1 MIFLQQKHYFKE
13 HFMKKRFLL
22 SLSLAASLLCAEDNG
37 FFVSAGYQIGEA
49 VQMVKN
55 TGELKNLNDKYE
67 QLNQYLNQV
76 ASLRQSIKNANNYEL
91 VKQSIS
97 NLISFANN
105 NSQNKDL
112 SPIYSSTQAV
122 LTSILAFWTLYAG
135 NALTFNVEGL
145 TTSTSQNGQGF
156 SNVPLTAKC
165 SQPDSKNCMPIA
177 TYQKMK
183 NLAESL
189 QKAQG
194 TLCALNEN
202 GCNTAN
208 QDQGATIS
216 SALNTA
222 KELMDLISATNTN
235 MDWSKIKI
243 NGLLVPSEV
252 RGDKNGSTTKYEG
265 KITSNNP
272 VTSYALF
279 QNIYK
284 MLPYLQESLK
294 LSEQN
299 KSKSDGLQGQVTG
312 DNTNPNY
319 DKEIYNFAQNQQT
332 ILSNAKSIFNLFN
345 SIPKDQFEYLQV
357 GYLKIPPLGTTPTKP
372 YRKNVNLNAEIDS
385 IQRNVSY
392 YGNRIDSAL
401 SVAKDVYNLKSN
413 QAQIVAAYNGAKN
426 LSQEISQL
434 PHNQVNTKDIVTL
447 PYDKNAPAAGQ
458 YNYQINQ
465 EQASNLSQALAAM
478 SNNPFKKVGMISS
491 QNNNGALNGL
501 GVQVGYKQFFGES
514 KRWGLR
520 YYGFF
525 DYNHGY
531 IKSSFFNSSSDIWTY
546 GGGSDLLVNFINDS
560 VTRKNNKLSVG
571 LFGGIQLAGTTW
583 LNSQYVN
590 LTALNNPYSAKVNTS
605 NFQFLFNLGLRTN
618 LATAKKEDSEHSAQH
633 GIELGIKIP
642 TINTNYYSFLGA
654 KLEYRRLYSVYLNY
668 VFAY

>member
-1 MIFLQQKHYFKE
+1 
-13 HFMKKRFLL
+13 MKRRFLL

-49 VQMVKN
+49 VQTVKN

-76 ASLRQSIKNANNYEL
+76 ASLKQSIQNANNISL
-91 VKQSIS
+91 VNSSLNDLK
-97 NLISFANN
+97 SFTENN
-105 NSQNKDL
+105 YNSTTQ
-112 SPIYSSTQAV
+112 SPIFNAVQAV
-122 LTSILAFWTLYAG
+122 ITSVLGFWSLYAG
-135 NALTFNVEGL
+135 NYLTFFVGNKDPKQHANVQGNPPFQTIIENCSGIENCAMEQ
-145 TTSTSQNGQGF
+145 TTY
-156 SNVPLTAKC
+156 
-165 SQPDSKNCMPIA
+165 D
-177 TYQKMK
+177 KMK
-183 NLAESL
+183 KLAEEL
-189 QKAQG
+189 QAAQQNSSTKANN
-194 TLCALNEN
+194 LCALS
-202 GCNTAN
+202 GCATT
-208 QDQGATIS
+208 QGQTPS
-216 SALNTA
+216 STVSNALNLA
-222 KELMDLISATNTN
+222 QQLMDLIANTKTAMMWKNIVIDGVSNASGGAITTTGYPTQYAVFNNIKAMIPILQQAVTLSQGNHTLSSKLQAQATGSQTN
-235 MDWSKIKI
+235 PEFAKDIYNLALNQKQVI
-243 NGLLVPSEV
+243 
-252 RGDKNGSTTKYEG
+252 
-265 KITSNNP
+265 
-272 VTSYALF
+272 SYA
-279 QNIYK
+279 K
-284 MLPYLQESLK
+284 
-294 LSEQN
+294 
-299 KSKSDGLQGQVTG
+299 D
-312 DNTNPNY
+312 
-319 DKEIYNFAQNQQT
+319 
-332 ILSNAKSIFNLFN
+332 IFNLFN
-345 SIPKDQFEYLQV
+345 SIPANQYKYLEKA
-357 GYLKIPPLGTTPTKP
+357 YLKIPNLGQTPTNP
-372 YRKNVNLNAEIDS
+372 YRQEVNLNKEVQT
-385 IQRNVSY
+385 IQNNVSY

-413 QAQIVAAYNGAKN
+413 QKQIVAAYSGAKN
-426 LSQEISQL
+426 LSEEISKL
-434 PHNQVNTKDIVTL
+434 PYNQVNTKDIVTL
-447 PYDKNAPAAGQ
+447 SHDQNAPAAGQ

-478 SNNPFKKVGMISS
+478 SNNPFKKIGMISS
-491 QNNNGALNGL
+491 QSNNGALNGL

>member
-1 MIFLQQKHYFKE
+1 
-13 HFMKKRFLL
+13 MKKQFLL
-22 SLSLAASLLCAEDNG
+22 SLSLASSLLHAEDNG

-55 TGELKNLNDKYE
+55 TGELKNLNEKYE
-67 QLNQYLNQV
+67 QLSQYLNQV
-76 ASLRQSIKNANNYEL
+76 ASLKQSIQNANNIEL
-91 VKQSIS
+91 VNSSLNDLK
-97 NLISFANN
+97 SFTNN
-105 NSQNKDL
+105 NYNSTTQ
-112 SPIYSSTQAV
+112 SPIFNAVQAV
-122 LTSILAFWTLYAG
+122 ITSVLGFWSLYAG
-135 NALTFNVEGL
+135 NYFTFFVGNKNTQQPANVAGNPPFK
-145 TTSTSQNGQGF
+145 TII
-156 SNVPLTAKC
+156 
-165 SQPDSKNCMPIA
+165 KNCSGIENCAMEQT
-177 TYQKMK
+177 TYDQMK
-183 NLAESL
+183 KLAEEL
-189 QKAQG
+189 QAAQTNSTTKG
-194 TLCALNEN
+194 NNLCALS
-202 GCNTAN
+202 GCDAP
-208 QDQGATIS
+208 QGQNPNSTVS
-216 SALNTA
+216 NALNLA
-222 KELMDLISATNTN
+222 QQLMDLIASTKTAMMWNNIVIAGVSNMSGAIKSTGYPTQYAVFNNIKAMIPILQQAVTLSQSNHSLSSKLQAQAT
-235 MDWSKIKI
+235 
-243 NGLLVPSEV
+243 
-252 RGDKNGSTTKYEG
+252 GS
-265 KITSNNP
+265 
-272 VTSYALF
+272 
-279 QNIYK
+279 Q
-284 MLPYLQESLK
+284 
-294 LSEQN
+294 
-299 KSKSDGLQGQVTG
+299 
-312 DNTNPNY
+312 TNPNFAK
-319 DKEIYNFAQNQQT
+319 DIYNLAQNQKQV
-332 ILSNAKSIFNLFN
+332 ISYAKDIFNLFN
-345 SIPKDQFEYLQV
+345 SIPAEQYKYLEKA
-357 GYLKIPPLGTTPTKP
+357 YLKIPNVGQTPTNP
-372 YRKNVNLNAEIDS
+372 YRQVVNLNQEVQT
-385 IQRNVSY
+385 IQNNVSY

-401 SVAKDVYNLKSN
+401 SVARDVYNLKSN
-413 QAQIVAAYNGAKN
+413 QASIVAAYSNAN
-426 LSQEISQL
+426 SLSQEISKL
-434 PHNQVNTKDIVTL
+434 PYNQVNTKDIVTL
-447 PYDKNAPAAGQ
+447 SYDKNAPAAGQ

-478 SNNPFKKVGMISS
+478 SNNPFKNIGMIAS

-501 GVQVGYKQFFGES
+501 GVQVGYKQFFGGS

>member
-1 MIFLQQKHYFKE
+1 MFTLS
-13 HFMKKRFLL
+13 L
-22 SLSLAASLLCAEDNG
+22 SLSLAVSSLHAEDNG
-37 FFVSAGYQIGEA
+37 FFVGAGYQIGEA

-55 TGELKNLNDKYE
+55 TGELKNLNEKYE

-76 ASLRQSIKNANNYEL
+76 ASLKQSIQNANNISL
-91 VKQSIS
+91 VNSSLNDLK
-97 NLISFANN
+97 SFTENN
-105 NSQNKDL
+105 YNSTTQ
-112 SPIYSSTQAV
+112 SPIFNAVQAV
-122 LTSILAFWTLYAG
+122 ITSVLGFWSLYAG
-135 NALTFNVEGL
+135 NYLTFFVGNKD
-145 TTSTSQNGQGF
+145 TR
-156 SNVPLTAKC
+156 
-165 SQPDSKNCMPIA
+165 QPASVAGNPPFKTITKNCSGIENCAMEQT
-177 TYQKMK
+177 TYDKMK
-183 NLAESL
+183 QLAEAL
-189 QKAQG
+189 QAAQQNSTTKANN
-194 TLCALNEN
+194 LCALSGCATTN
-202 GCNTAN
+202 GQNPPNSTVSN
-208 QDQGATIS
+208 
-216 SALNTA
+216 ALNLVQQ
-222 KELMDLISATNTN
+222 LMDLIANTKTAMMWKN
-235 MDWSKIKI
+235 IVISGVSNTSGAINSTGYPTQYAVFNNIKAMI
-243 NGLLVPSEV
+243 PILQQAVTLSQ
-252 RGDKNGSTTKYEG
+252 
-265 KITSNNP
+265 SNNTLSSKMQAQATGFQTNP
-272 VTSYALF
+272 EFAKDIYNLALNQKQVISYA
-279 QNIYK
+279 K
-284 MLPYLQESLK
+284 
-294 LSEQN
+294 
-299 KSKSDGLQGQVTG
+299 D
-312 DNTNPNY
+312 
-319 DKEIYNFAQNQQT
+319 
-332 ILSNAKSIFNLFN
+332 IFNLFN
-345 SIPKDQFEYLQV
+345 SIPKDQYKYLEKA
-357 GYLKIPPLGTTPTKP
+357 YLKIPNLGQTPTNP
-372 YRKNVNLNAEIDS
+372 YRQEVNLNKEVQT
-385 IQRNVSY
+385 IQNNVSY
-392 YGNRIDSAL
+392 YGNRLDSAL

-434 PHNQVNTKDIVTL
+434 PYNQVNTKDIVTL

-478 SNNPFKKVGMISS
+478 SNNPFKKIGMISS

-618 LATAKKEDSEHSAQH
+618 LATAKKEDSEHSVQH

>member
-1 MIFLQQKHYFKE
+1 
-13 HFMKKRFLL
+13 MKKRFLL
-22 SLSLAASLLCAEDNG
+22 SLSLTASLLCAEDNG
-37 FFVSAGYQIGEA
+37 FFMSAGYQIGEA

-76 ASLRQSIKNANNYEL
+76 ASLKQSIQNANNISL
-91 VKQSIS
+91 VNSSLNDLK
-97 NLISFANN
+97 SFTENN
-105 NSQNKDL
+105 YNSTTQ
-112 SPIYSSTQAV
+112 SPIFNAVQAV
-122 LTSILAFWTLYAG
+122 ITSVLGFWSLYAG
-135 NALTFNVEGL
+135 NYLTFFVGNKDTKRAANV
-145 TTSTSQNGQGF
+145 QGNPPF
-156 SNVPLTAKC
+156 ETIV
-165 SQPDSKNCMPIA
+165 KNCSGIENCAMDQT
-177 TYQKMK
+177 TYDKMK
-183 NLAESL
+183 KLAEDL
-189 QKAQG
+189 QAAQQNSTTKANN
-194 TLCALNEN
+194 LCALS
-202 GCNTAN
+202 GCATT
-208 QDQGATIS
+208 QGQTPS
-216 SALNTA
+216 STVSNALNLA
-222 KELMDLISATNTN
+222 QQLMDLIANTKTAMMWKN
-235 MDWSKIKI
+235 IVI
-243 NGLLVPSEV
+243 NGVSNAS
-252 RGDKNGSTTKYEG
+252 GA
-265 KITSNNP
+265 ITSTNYPTHYAVFNNIKAMIP
-272 VTSYALF
+272 ILQQAVTLSQSNHTLSA
-279 QNIYK
+279 N
-284 MLPYLQESLK
+284 LQA
-294 LSEQN
+294 QA
-299 KSKSDGLQGQVTG
+299 TG
-312 DNTNPNY
+312 SQTNPNFAK
-319 DKEIYNFAQNQQT
+319 DIYNLALNQKQVISYAQN
-332 ILSNAKSIFNLFN
+332 IFNLFN
-345 SIPKDQFEYLQV
+345 TIPADQFKYLEKA
-357 GYLKIPPLGTTPTKP
+357 YLKIPNAGQTPTNP
-372 YRKNVNLNAEIDS
+372 YRQEVNLNKEIQT
-385 IQRNVSY
+385 IQNNVSY
-392 YGNRIDSAL
+392 YGNRLDSAL

-413 QAQIVAAYNGAKN
+413 QTQIVAAYNGAKN

-434 PHNQVNTKDIVTL
+434 PYNQVNTKDIVTL

-478 SNNPFKKVGMISS
+478 SNNPFKNIGMISS
-491 QNNNGALNGL
+491 QSNNGALNGL

-590 LTALNNPYSAKVNTS
+590 LTTLNNPYSAKVNTS

-618 LATAKKEDSEHSAQH
+618 LTTAKKEDNEHSAQH

>member
-1 MIFLQQKHYFKE
+1 
-13 HFMKKRFLL
+13 MKKRFLL
-22 SLSLAASLLCAEDNG
+22 SLSLSASLLCAEDNG

-49 VQMVKN
+49 VQTVKN

-76 ASLRQSIKNANNYEL
+76 ASLKQSIQNANNISL
-91 VKQSIS
+91 VNSSLNDLK
-97 NLISFANN
+97 SFTENN
-105 NSQNKDL
+105 YNSTTQ
-112 SPIYSSTQAV
+112 SPIFNAVQAV
-122 LTSILAFWTLYAG
+122 ITSVLGFWSLYAG
-135 NALTFNVEGL
+135 NYLTFFVGNKNTKQAANVNGNPPFKTVTDNCSGIENCAMDQ
-145 TTSTSQNGQGF
+145 TTY
-156 SNVPLTAKC
+156 
-165 SQPDSKNCMPIA
+165 D
-177 TYQKMK
+177 KMK
-183 NLAESL
+183 KLAEEL
-189 QKAQG
+189 QAAQTNSNTKANN
-194 TLCALNEN
+194 LCALS
-202 GCNTAN
+202 GCNAT
-208 QDQGATIS
+208 QGQNPNSTVS
-216 SALNTA
+216 NALNLA
-222 KELMDLISATNTN
+222 QQLMDLITNTKTA
-235 MDWSKIKI
+235 MMW
-243 NGLLVPSEV
+243 
-252 RGDKNGSTTKYEG
+252 KNIVISGVSNAPG
-265 KITSNNP
+265 AITSTNYPTQYAVFNNIKAMIP
-272 VTSYALF
+272 ILQQAVTLSQSNNTLSS
-279 QNIYK
+279 K
-284 MLPYLQESLK
+284 LQA
-294 LSEQN
+294 QA
-299 KSKSDGLQGQVTG
+299 TG
-312 DNTNPNY
+312 SQTNPEFAK
-319 DKEIYNFAQNQQT
+319 DIYNLAQNQKQV
-332 ILSNAKSIFNLFN
+332 ISYAKDIFNLFN
-345 SIPKDQFEYLQV
+345 SIPADQYKYLEKA
-357 GYLKIPPLGTTPTKP
+357 YLKIPNLGQTPTNP
-372 YRKNVNLNAEIDS
+372 YRQEVNLNKEIQT
-385 IQRNVSY
+385 IQNNVSY
-392 YGNRIDSAL
+392 YGNRLDSAL

-413 QAQIVAAYNGAKN
+413 QKEIVAAYSGAKN

-434 PHNQVNTKDIVTL
+434 PYNQVNTKDIVTL

-478 SNNPFKKVGMISS
+478 SNNPFKKIGMISS

-531 IKSSFFNSSSDIWTY
+531 IKSSFSNSSFNSSSDIWTY
-546 GGGSDLLVNFINDS
+546 GAGSDLLVNFINDS

-571 LFGGIQLAGTTW
+571 LFGGFQLAGTTW

>member
-1 MIFLQQKHYFKE
+1 
-13 HFMKKRFLL
+13 MKKRFLL
-22 SLSLAASLLCAEDNG
+22 SLSLTASLLFAEDNG

-67 QLNQYLNQV
+67 QLNSSLAQV
-76 ASLRQSIKNANNYEL
+76 AALRQSIKNANNYEL

-112 SPIYSSTQAV
+112 SPIYSSAQAV

-156 SNVPLTAKC
+156 SNVSLTARC
-165 SQPDSKNCMPIA
+165 SDQGSKNCMPKA
-177 TYQKMK
+177 TYDKMK
-183 NLAESL
+183 SLAESL

-235 MDWSKIKI
+235 MDWSRIKI
-243 NGLLVPSEV
+243 NGLLVPSEI

-332 ILSNAKSIFNLFN
+332 ILSNTKSIFNLFN

-392 YGNRIDSAL
+392 YGKRLDLAL

-413 QAQIVAAYNGAKN
+413 QKEIVAAYNGAKN
-426 LSQEISQL
+426 LSQEISKL
-434 PHNQVNTKDIVTL
+434 PYNQVNTKDIVTL

-478 SNNPFKKVGMISS
+478 SNNPFKKIGMISS

>member
-1 MIFLQQKHYFKE
+1 
-13 HFMKKRFLL
+13 MKKRFLL
-22 SLSLAASLLCAEDNG
+22 SLSLVASLLCAEDNG
-37 FFVSAGYQIGEA
+37 FFMSAGYQIGEA
-49 VQMVKN
+49 VQMVKS

-67 QLNQYLNQV
+67 QLNSSLAQV
-76 ASLRQSIKNANNYEL
+76 AALRQSIENANNYEL

-105 NSQNKDL
+105 NSQNKDS
-112 SPIYSSTQAV
+112 SPIYSSAQAV

-235 MDWSKIKI
+235 MDWSRIKI
-243 NGLLVPSEV
+243 NGLLVPSEI

-319 DKEIYNFAQNQQT
+319 DKEFYNFAQNQQT

-357 GYLKIPPLGTTPTKP
+357 GYLKIPPLGTTPTNP
-372 YRKNVNLNAEIDS
+372 YRQEVNLNKEVQT
-385 IQRNVSY
+385 IQNNVSY
-392 YGNRIDSAL
+392 YGNRLDSAL

-413 QAQIVAAYNGAKN
+413 QTQIVAAYSNAKN
-426 LSQEISQL
+426 LSEELSQL
-434 PHNQVNTKDIVTL
+434 PYNQVNTKDIVTL
-447 PYDKNAPAAGQ
+447 SYDKNAPAAGQ

-478 SNNPFKKVGMISS
+478 SNNPFKKIGMIAS

-642 TINTNYYSFLGA
+642 TINTNYYSFLGTQ
-654 KLEYRRLYSVYLNY
+654 LQYRRLYSVYLNY

>member
-1 MIFLQQKHYFKE
+1 
-13 HFMKKRFLL
+13 MKKTILL
-22 SLSLAASLLCAEDNG
+22 SLSLSLASSLLHAEDNG

-76 ASLRQSIKNANNYEL
+76 ASLRQSIQNANNISL
-91 VKQSIS
+91 VNSSLNDLK
-97 NLISFANN
+97 SFTENN
-105 NSQNKDL
+105 YNSTTQ
-112 SPIYSSTQAV
+112 SPIFNAVQAV
-122 LTSILAFWTLYAG
+122 ITSVLGFWSLYAG
-135 NALTFNVEGL
+135 NYLTFFVGNKDTKQPANVAGNPPFKTITENCSGIENCAMDQ
-145 TTSTSQNGQGF
+145 TTY
-156 SNVPLTAKC
+156 
-165 SQPDSKNCMPIA
+165 D
-177 TYQKMK
+177 KMK
-183 NLAESL
+183 KLAEDL
-189 QKAQG
+189 QAAQQNSATKANN
-194 TLCALNEN
+194 LCALS
-202 GCNTAN
+202 GCATT
-208 QDQGATIS
+208 QGQNPPNSTVS
-216 SALNTA
+216 NALNLA
-222 KELMDLISATNTN
+222 QQLMDLIANTRTAMMWKN
-235 MDWSKIKI
+235 IVISGVSNASGAINSTGYPTQYAVFNNIKAMI
-243 NGLLVPSEV
+243 PILQQAVTLSQ
-252 RGDKNGSTTKYEG
+252 
-265 KITSNNP
+265 SNNTLSSKLQAQATGSQTNP
-272 VTSYALF
+272 EFAKDIYNLALNQKQVISYA
-279 QNIYK
+279 QN
-284 MLPYLQESLK
+284 
-294 LSEQN
+294 
-299 KSKSDGLQGQVTG
+299 
-312 DNTNPNY
+312 
-319 DKEIYNFAQNQQT
+319 
-332 ILSNAKSIFNLFN
+332 IFNLFN
-345 SIPKDQFEYLQV
+345 SIPKEQYKYLEKA
-357 GYLKIPPLGTTPTKP
+357 YLKIPNAGQTPTNP
-372 YRKNVNLNAEIDS
+372 YRQEVNLNKEIQT
-385 IQRNVSY
+385 IQNNVSY

-413 QAQIVAAYNGAKN
+413 QKEIVTAYSNAKN
-426 LSQEISQL
+426 LSEEISQL
-434 PHNQVNTKDIVTL
+434 PYNQVNTKDIVTL
-447 PYDKNAPAAGQ
+447 SYDKNAPVAGQ
-458 YNYQINQ
+458 YNYQINP

-546 GGGSDLLVNFINDS
+546 GGGSDLLVNIINDS

>member
-1 MIFLQQKHYFKE
+1 
-13 HFMKKRFLL
+13 MKKRFLL

-49 VQMVKN
+49 VQTVKN

-76 ASLRQSIKNANNYEL
+76 AALRQSIKNANNYEL

-112 SPIYSSTQAV
+112 SPIYSSAQAV

-156 SNVPLTAKC
+156 SNVPLTARC
-165 SQPDSKNCMPIA
+165 SQPGSKNCMPIA

-208 QDQGATIS
+208 QDQGTTIS

-222 KELMDLISATNTN
+222 KELMDLISKTNTN

-265 KITSNNP
+265 KITSNNS

-319 DKEIYNFAQNQQT
+319 DKEFYNFAQNQQT

-372 YRKNVNLNAEIDS
+372 YRKNVNLNAEINA
-385 IQRNVSY
+385 IQNNVSY
-392 YGNRIDSAL
+392 YGKRLDLAL

-413 QAQIVAAYNGAKN
+413 QTQIVAAYNGAKN

-434 PHNQVNTKDIVTL
+434 PYNQVNTKDIVTL

-478 SNNPFKKVGMISS
+478 SNNPFKNIGMIAS

>member
-1 MIFLQQKHYFKE
+1 MFATKNYFKE
-13 HFMKKRFLL
+13 HFYEKNPFTL
-22 SLSLAASLLCAEDNG
+22 SLSLASSLLNAEDNG
-37 FFVSAGYQIGEA
+37 FFVGAGYQIGEA

-76 ASLRQSIKNANNYEL
+76 ASLKQSIQNANNIEL
-91 VKQSIS
+91 VNSSLNYLK
-97 NLISFANN
+97 SFTNN
-105 NSQNKDL
+105 NYNSTTQ
-112 SPIYSSTQAV
+112 SPIFNAVQAV
-122 LTSILAFWTLYAG
+122 ITSVLGFWSLYAG
-135 NALTFNVEGL
+135 NYFTFFVGNKDSRQDANVQGNPPFKTVIENCSGIENCAMNE
-145 TTSTSQNGQGF
+145 TTYNQ
-156 SNVPLTAKC
+156 
-165 SQPDSKNCMPIA
+165 
-177 TYQKMK
+177 MK
-183 NLAESL
+183 KLAENL
-189 QKAQG
+189 QAAQQNSATKANN
-194 TLCALNEN
+194 LCALS
-202 GCNTAN
+202 GCTATGSTSNSSNTPN
-208 QDQGATIS
+208 STVSD
-216 SALNTA
+216 ALNLA
-222 KELMDLISATNTN
+222 QQLMDLIANTKTAMMWKNIVISGVSNVHGAITTTGYPTQYAVFNNIKAMIPILQQAVTLSQSNHTLSANLQAQAT
-235 MDWSKIKI
+235 
-243 NGLLVPSEV
+243 
-252 RGDKNGSTTKYEG
+252 GS
-265 KITSNNP
+265 
-272 VTSYALF
+272 
-279 QNIYK
+279 Q
-284 MLPYLQESLK
+284 
-294 LSEQN
+294 
-299 KSKSDGLQGQVTG
+299 
-312 DNTNPNY
+312 TNPEFAK
-319 DKEIYNFAQNQQT
+319 DIYNLAQNQKQV
-332 ILSNAKSIFNLFN
+332 ISYAKDIFNLFN
-345 SIPKDQFEYLQV
+345 TIPADQFKYLEKA
-357 GYLKIPPLGTTPTKP
+357 YLKIPNIGQTPTNP
-372 YRKNVNLNAEIDS
+372 YRQEVNLNKEVQT
-385 IQRNVSY
+385 IQNNVSY
-392 YGNRIDSAL
+392 YGNRLDSAL

-413 QAQIVAAYNGAKN
+413 QTQIVAAYSGAKN
-426 LSQEISQL
+426 LSQELSQL
-434 PHNQVNTKDIVTL
+434 PYNQVNTKDIVTL
-447 PYDKNAPAAGQ
+447 AYDKNAPAAGQ

-478 SNNPFKKVGMISS
+478 SNNPFKKIGMISS

>member
-1 MIFLQQKHYFKE
+1 
-13 HFMKKRFLL
+13 MKKRFLL

-37 FFVSAGYQIGEA
+37 FFVSVGYQIGEA
-49 VQMVKN
+49 VQTVKN

-76 ASLRQSIKNANNYEL
+76 ASLKQSIQNANNISL
-91 VKQSIS
+91 VNSSLNDLK
-97 NLISFANN
+97 SFTENN
-105 NSQNKDL
+105 YNSTTQ
-112 SPIYSSTQAV
+112 SPIFNAVQAV
-122 LTSILAFWTLYAG
+122 ITSVLGFWSLYAG
-135 NALTFNVEGL
+135 NYLTFFVGNKDTQQHANVQGNPPFKTIVENCSGIENCAMEQTTYDKMKKLAEGL
-145 TTSTSQNGQGF
+145 QAAQQNSTT
-156 SNVPLTAKC
+156 
-165 SQPDSKNCMPIA
+165 
-177 TYQKMK
+177 
-183 NLAESL
+183 
-189 QKAQG
+189 KANN
-194 TLCALNEN
+194 LCALSGCATTN
-202 GCNTAN
+202 GQNPP
-208 QDQGATIS
+208 S
-216 SALNTA
+216 STVSNALNLA
-222 KELMDLISATNTN
+222 QQLMDLIANTRTA
-235 MDWSKIKI
+235 MMW
-243 NGLLVPSEV
+243 
-252 RGDKNGSTTKYEG
+252 KNIVISGVSNASG
-265 KITSNNP
+265 AITSTNYPTHYAVFNNIKAMIP
-272 VTSYALF
+272 ILQQAVTLSQSNNTLASH
-279 QNIYK
+279 
-284 MLPYLQESLK
+284 LQA
-294 LSEQN
+294 QA
-299 KSKSDGLQGQVTG
+299 TG
-312 DNTNPNY
+312 SQTNPNFAK
-319 DKEIYNFAQNQQT
+319 DIYNLALNQKQV
-332 ILSNAKSIFNLFN
+332 ISYAKDIFNLFN
-345 SIPKDQFEYLQV
+345 SIPAEQYKYLEKA
-357 GYLKIPPLGTTPTKP
+357 YLKIPNAGQTPTNP
-372 YRKNVNLNAEIDS
+372 YRQEVNLNKEVQT
-385 IQRNVSY
+385 IQNNVSY
-392 YGNRIDSAL
+392 YGNRLDSAL

-434 PHNQVNTKDIVTL
+434 PYNQVNTKDIVTL

-478 SNNPFKKVGMISS
+478 SNNPFKNIGMIAS